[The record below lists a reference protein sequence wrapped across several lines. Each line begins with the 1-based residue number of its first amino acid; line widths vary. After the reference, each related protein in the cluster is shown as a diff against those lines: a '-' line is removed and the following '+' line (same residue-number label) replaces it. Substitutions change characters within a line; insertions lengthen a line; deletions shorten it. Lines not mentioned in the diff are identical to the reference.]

1 MAYVEECSEINKTR
15 SPLENT
21 ATVHLENS
29 MKRADVNKGAEPVK
43 EKKKKA
49 WLQFTES
56 RLPLDL

>member
-43 EKKKKA
+43 EKKKKS
-49 WLQFTES
+49 LVTVY
-56 RLPLDL
+56 RK